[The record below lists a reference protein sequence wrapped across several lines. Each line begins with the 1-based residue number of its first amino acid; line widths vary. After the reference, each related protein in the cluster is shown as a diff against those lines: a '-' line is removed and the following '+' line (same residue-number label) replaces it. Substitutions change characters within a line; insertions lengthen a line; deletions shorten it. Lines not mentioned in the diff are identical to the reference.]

1 MGGGEPVYAHE
12 RPEWPN
18 FHWDASA
25 FGATLADVHFRR
37 GALITAMT
45 ALGFDAR
52 QETVLSVLVQD
63 VTKSSEIE
71 GEHLD
76 VTQVRSSIA
85 RRLGMDVAGLPP
97 AARHIEGVV
106 EMLLDATGR
115 FDAPLDAERLSGWH
129 AALFPSGRSNLRKII
144 VGAWRDDHEGPM
156 MVLSGPLDR
165 QRVHFEAPAAERVPQ
180 EMDQFLAWF
189 GTARLDP
196 VVQAAVAHLWFV
208 TIHPFDDGNGR
219 IARAITDLALARA
232 DGTDQRFYSMSAQ
245 IERERTAYY
254 EVLEVTQRGGMD
266 LTAWIVWFIDQLQA
280 ALTSAEGVLE
290 RVRHKQGF
298 WDVHRDVELN
308 GRQIKVLNKVLDG
321 LNSKLRSS
329 KYAAL
334 AGCSK
339 PTAVRDLNDLVD
351 RGILRVD
358 PGAGGRSTSYLL
370 TREGVGRQG
379 ARTPD
384 VEDG

>member
-1 MGGGEPVYAHE
+1 MSGKPSVYAHE
-12 RPEWPN
+12 TPEWPN
-18 FHWDASA
+18 FHWDTST
-25 FGATLADVHFRR
+25 FATELADIHFRR
-37 GALITAMT
+37 GALITAM
-45 ALGFDAR
+45 ASLGFDIR

-76 VTQVRSSIA
+76 VAQVRSSIA

-97 AARHIEGVV
+97 AARRVEGVV
-106 EMLLDATGR
+106 EMLLDATGH
-115 FDAPLDAERLSGWH
+115 FDAPLDAERLYGWH
-129 AALFPSGRSNLRKII
+129 TALFPGGRSNLRRII

-156 MVLSGPLDR
+156 MVLSGPLHR
-165 QRVHFEAPAAERVPQ
+165 QRVHFEAPAAERLPR
-180 EMDQFLAWF
+180 EMERFLTWF

-196 VVQAAVAHLWFV
+196 VVKAAVAHLWFV

-245 IERERTAYY
+245 IERERKAYY
-254 EVLEVTQRGGMD
+254 EVLEATQRGGVD
-266 LTAWIVWFIDQLQA
+266 ITAWIVWFLNQLQA

-290 RVRHKQGF
+290 MVHHKQGF
-298 WDVHRDVELN
+298 WDAHRDIQLN

-351 RGILRVD
+351 KGILRVD

-370 TREGVGRQG
+370 TWLAVGPQET
-379 ARTPD
+379 RTPHGC
-384 VEDG
+384 DG